1 MMHAGLRAVAG
12 PSPIHFTGIRHRNPM
27 INRLTNWLRSKIS
40 PKKEPKHPNLVQ
52 TGAHLRRTGSHNVQP
67 KRSTPKQ
74 AVPRRQPEF
83 VDLDPHIE
91 GRIEDNGPGKN
102 VLIRNKYIR
111 EDTGTHETL
120 KIIDDSIIDTEE
132 EEGIDPYNTGQFD
145 RSKNWDKRLK

>member
-1 MMHAGLRAVAG
+1 
-12 PSPIHFTGIRHRNPM
+12 M
-27 INRLTNWLRSKIS
+27 INRLTKWITSKI
-40 PKKEPKHPNLVQ
+40 PFKKEPERPNLVQ
-52 TGAHLRRTGSHNVQP
+52 AAVKLRQTGSHNNIQPKRSTP

-83 VDLDPHIE
+83 VELNPHTE

-102 VLIRNKYIR
+102 VLIRNKYVR

-132 EEGIDPYNTGQFD
+132 AEGLDPYNTGQFD
-145 RSKNWDKRLK
+145 RSKHWDKRFK